1 MSLADIRMG
10 SKQKPPRI
18 IVHGEA
24 AVGKTHLAS
33 QTRKPLML
41 DVEDGLGKIKMHNV
55 RCESYDDVME
65 NLEELATTKHEFKT
79 VCIDSLDWFERLLW
93 EKTCADN
100 NWASIDT
107 PSFGKGYSETL
118 RYWGRYIEKLNAVR
132 EKGMMIFQICHSE
145 VRKVEDPRI
154 EAYDRYSLKLHKK
167 AAALLLEHSDACFF
181 AAKKLG
187 TIKVQGKSGMT
198 TKTVSGDRIIYTNN
212 DPAYLAKNRYNLPD
226 ELPMDWEIYLI

>member
-1 MSLADIRMG
+1 MSLADIRKK

-24 AVGKTHLAS
+24 AVGKTYLAS
-33 QTRKPLML
+33 QTRNPIML
-41 DVEDGLGKIKMHNV
+41 DVEDGLGKIQMDHIPCKAY
-55 RCESYDDVME
+55 SDVMS
-65 NLEELATTKHEFKT
+65 NLDELYNEKHEYKI
-79 VCIDSLDWFERLLW
+79 VCVDSLDWFERLLW
-93 EKTCADN
+93 DKVCEDN
-100 NWASIDT
+100 SWKSIDQ
-107 PSFGKGYSETL
+107 PSYGKGYAETL
-118 RYWGRYIEKLNAVR
+118 RYW
-132 EKGMMIFQICHSE
+132 FQICHSE

-212 DPAYLAKNRYNLPD
+212 DPAFLAKNRYNLPD
-226 ELPMDWEIYLI
+226 ELPMDWNAIREEMLK